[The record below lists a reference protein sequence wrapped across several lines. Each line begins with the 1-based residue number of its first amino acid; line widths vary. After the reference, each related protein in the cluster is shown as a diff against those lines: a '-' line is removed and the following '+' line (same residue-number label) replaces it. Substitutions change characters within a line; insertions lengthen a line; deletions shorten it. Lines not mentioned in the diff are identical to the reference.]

1 MKYIYLILC
10 LLFLLCCSNGTNNQ
24 EQSNYIKD
32 LEERIRIQEQNNY
45 IRNLEERLKKLESS
59 SDVRISPG
67 EPGSLEHFIEDTGAV
82 GATIVDGVFMFEGYG
97 YKWDYTK
104 KEYVEVE

>member
-10 LLFLLCCSNGTNNQ
+10 LPFLLCCSNGTNNQ

-32 LEERIRIQEQNNY
+32 LEERIQIQEQNNY

-67 EPGSLEHFIEDTGAV
+67 DPGSLAHATEYFGGGVTQEGEFFIWRENK
-82 GATIVDGVFMFEGYG
+82 
-97 YKWDYTK
+97 YKWNESVKDY
-104 KEYVEVE
+104 EWVQ

>member
-10 LLFLLCCSNGTNNQ
+10 LPFLLCCSNGTNNQ
-24 EQSNYIKD
+24 EQSNYIKN
-32 LEERIRIQEQNNY
+32 LEERIQIQEQNNY

-67 EPGSLEHFIEDTGAV
+67 EPGSFEHFNKLVNGKGTDNG
-82 GATIVDGVFMFEGYG
+82 DGTFTAYG
-97 YKWDYTK
+97 STVKWDGK
-104 KEYVEVE
+104 KYESIK